1 MRNWTVIAGILALL
15 ALPAAAAPDRADA
28 EAGRAL
34 YGAGCAN
41 CHGLDLQGAAGPA
54 LTGTPFR
61 SAFLSPGRTPDDLVR
76 AIAERMPPAAPGSLS
91 PAQARSLATY
101 LLQRNDA
108 TASVPAA
115 PRPNRFPV
123 APTAAKS
130 PHSTQP
136 ADAELVKI
144 RPEDWPGFNRDL
156 NGQRFSPLR
165 QITAR
170 NAHRLAPVCL
180 LQLGDGGSFQ
190 SGPLVYQGRLYVTT
204 AHKTV
209 AVDAATCT
217 RLWEHV
223 YAPTD
228 AEPWPGN
235 RGVAL
240 SGGRLFR
247 GTTDGHLIALDAATG
262 ELLWDAWVA
271 DSRKHYHVSGAP
283 LAYGGRVFVG
293 EAGGD
298 YGLDGHIHAFDAATG
313 RPLWSFDTIAY
324 QSRASWPADIA
335 FGGGGSWSAMSFDVA
350 SDTLLV
356 PVGNPWPDYDGAMR
370 QGDNLYTNSVVALD
384 AATGERRWHLQQ
396 VPHDTHDWD
405 TPAPPVLYAVDGKPR
420 LAVLSKDGHLYLY
433 DAASRALLARP
444 PVSTIKNADAP
455 FSAAGTHVCPG
466 IMGGGQ
472 FNGPAFGVTS
482 HQLFVSSVDWCHTFY
497 APETSK
503 RPLRDPIEQASGWIR
518 AFDAASGQENWA
530 YHSPTPM
537 MAGVTPT
544 AGGVV
549 FTGDLNGMF
558 LALDAASGKVLYRFA
573 TGGAIAGGVISYAVQ
588 DKQYVAVASGSLQR
602 EAWLTAGSPTLVVF
616 ALP

>member
-1 MRNWTVIAGILALL
+1 MRTSTTIAVFLALF
-15 ALPAAAAPDRADA
+15 ALPAAGAPDATEA
-28 EAGRAL
+28 EAARAL
-34 YGAGCAN
+34 YAARCAN

-61 SAFLSPGRTPDDLVR
+61 SAFLSDGRTPDDLVQ
-76 AIAERMPPAAPGSLS
+76 AIAQRMPPAAPGSLS
-91 PAQARSLATY
+91 PAQARSLASY
-101 LLQRNDA
+101 LLQRSGGA
-108 TASVPAA
+108 ESVPTA
-115 PRPNRFPV
+115 PRPDRFPV
-123 APTAAKS
+123 AAAATKPPQGSLPT
-130 PHSTQP
+130 
-136 ADAELVKI
+136 DAELAQV
-144 RPEDWPGFNRDL
+144 RPEDWPSFNRDL
-156 NGQRFSPLR
+156 YGQRFSPLR

-170 NAHRLAPVCL
+170 NAGRLVPVCL
-180 LQLGDGGSFQ
+180 LQLGDAGSFQ
-190 SGPLVYQGRLYVTT
+190 SGPVVHQGRLYVTT

-223 YAPTD
+223 YAPSD

-262 ELLWDAWVA
+262 ALLWDAWVA

-324 QSRASWPADIA
+324 QSRTSWPADIA
-335 FGGGGSWSAMSFDVA
+335 FGGGGSWSAMSYDVA
-350 SDTLLV
+350 TDTLLV

-370 QGDNLYTNSVVALD
+370 DGDNLYTNSVVALD
-384 AATGERRWHLQQ
+384 ATTGERRWHLQQ

-405 TPAPPVLYAVDGKPR
+405 TPAPPALYEIGGKPR

-433 DAASRALLARP
+433 DGASRALLARP
-444 PVSTIKNADAP
+444 AVSTIKNADAP
-455 FSAAGTHVCPG
+455 FTTAGTHVCPG

-472 FNGPAFGVTS
+472 FNGPAFSPVS
-482 HQLFVSSVDWCHTFY
+482 RQLFVSSVDWCHTFY
-497 APETSK
+497 AAETSK
-503 RPLRDPIEQASGWIR
+503 RPLRDPIEQASGWVR
-518 AFDAASGQENWA
+518 ALDAATGRENWA

-544 AGGVV
+544 AGGVL

-573 TGGAIAGGVISYAVQ
+573 TGGAIAGGVVTYAVNG
-588 DKQYVAVASGSLQR
+588 KQYVAVASGSLQR
-602 EAWLTAGSPTLVVF
+602 EAWLTSGSPTLVVF